1 MAATKLKKYRYSK
14 ETLDGNILNVLQRG
28 VSFGELGVLYGKQRT
43 ASCVA
48 INKVVVLGLGSEI
61 FRSILGDHVKY
72 VNRVRF
78 EILAK
83 MKMFLGWDRSKLGGL
98 LDHIQVL
105 NPIPNTYLYRR
116 GSTNKDI
123 YIIVNGEIEL
133 MVPIIL
139 SQNQVLKNTEKI
151 AKNLTKN
158 TNSVNLKEYR

>member
-1 MAATKLKKYRYSK
+1 
-14 ETLDGNILNVLQRG
+14 
-28 VSFGELGVLYGKQRT
+28 
-43 ASCVA
+43 
-48 INKVVVLGLGSEI
+48 
-61 FRSILGDHVKY
+61 
-72 VNRVRF
+72 
-78 EILAK
+78 
-83 MKMFLGWDRSKLGGL
+83 MFLGWDRSKLGGL

-158 TNSVNLKEYR
+158 TNSVNLKEYRQNVEVSLIKLGTGNYFGDEDGFNCEIK